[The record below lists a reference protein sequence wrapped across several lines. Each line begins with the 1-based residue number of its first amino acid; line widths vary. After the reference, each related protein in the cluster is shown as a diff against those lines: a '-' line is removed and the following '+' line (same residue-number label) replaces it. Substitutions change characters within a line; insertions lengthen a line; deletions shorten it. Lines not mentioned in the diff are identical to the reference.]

1 MKVIAGERKSLIGK
15 QKIRPFHHPLDIII
29 IIIISVIT
37 EKTNFNIWQR
47 WTIKWVNTDDIS

>member
-15 QKIRPFHHPLDIII
+15 EKIRPFHHPLDIIVI
-29 IIIISVIT
+29 IIIINIIISVIT

-47 WTIKWVNTDDIS
+47 

>member
-15 QKIRPFHHPLDIII
+15 EEITPFHHPLDIII
-29 IIIISVIT
+29 IIIIIFAMK

-47 WTIKWVNTDDIS
+47 WTIK

>member
-15 QKIRPFHHPLDIII
+15 EEIRPFHHPLDIII
-29 IIIISVIT
+29 IFFAMK

-47 WTIKWVNTDDIS
+47 WTIK

>member
-15 QKIRPFHHPLDIII
+15 EEITPFHHPLDIII
-29 IIIISVIT
+29 IIIIFALK

-47 WTIKWVNTDDIS
+47 WTIK